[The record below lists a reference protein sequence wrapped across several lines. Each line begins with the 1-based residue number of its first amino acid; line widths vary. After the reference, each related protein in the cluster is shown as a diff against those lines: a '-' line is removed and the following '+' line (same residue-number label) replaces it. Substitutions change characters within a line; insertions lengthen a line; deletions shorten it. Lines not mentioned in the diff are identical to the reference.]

1 MSLSEDVTRLTS
13 EVNHLKAEVI
23 ALEKTVLTG
32 NGTPSLTTQITELS
46 EKVRGIESTI
56 NDKIHFIDREIKI
69 KFDNLES
76 LMEKQESTMSETL
89 DRYFQKSLVDRS
101 GKWEI
106 RSALLSAAIAIII
119 ATATFLSGKF

>member
-32 NGTPSLTTQITELS
+32 NGTPALTTQITELS
-46 EKVRGIESTI
+46 EKVRGIEAII

-89 DRYFQKSLVDRS
+89 DRYFQNTLIDRA